1 MRTALFLACLFLLL
15 PAQLPAQF
23 QPHVDY
29 AVGSAPFSVA
39 VGDFKGDGKL
49 DLAVTNSASNT
60 VSVLLGNGDGTFQ
73 AHVDYPTGNRPT
85 SVVVADF
92 RGVGKRDLAITNGN
106 DNTVGVLLG
115 NGDGTFQPHVDYATG
130 DINPQWLVVADFNR
144 DGKLD
149 IATANYGPNYTNAT
163 VSIFLGNGDGT
174 FQPAK
179 DYAAGVNPFGVMT
192 GDFNHDGIP
201 DLAVVDNNG
210 SFGVQILL
218 GNGDGS
224 FQAPVYYAT
233 GDNPRVGVVAD
244 FNGDGNLDL
253 AIGNCIDNDVSIL
266 MGDGQGHFAAPV
278 NYAAG
283 DIVQT
288 VAGGDFN
295 GDGKLDLAVANQQSN
310 NVSVLLGN
318 GDGTFQAQVQYA
330 TGSGPL
336 WVAVGDFNGDGAP
349 DLVTANINANSVSVL
364 LQANVRATTT
374 TLVSSRNPAVP
385 NQRVTYTATVTS
397 QYGRGNTG
405 TVTFR
410 DGGQTIATVTLANHQ
425 AAFSTRYGT
434 TGTHAITAI
443 YSGDADSNGSTS
455 PTLMEYITDTSKTVA
470 TTSGSPSF
478 VGQPVTFTAIV
489 GSLYG
494 AIPDGELVTFYDGS
508 TALGSVAL
516 AGGTAAYTTS
526 SLSVETHLIKVTYP
540 GDASFR
546 PSNGSVVQVVSK
558 YPTRTT
564 LTSRPNPSKHDQAVT
579 FTAKVRS
586 AGPDTPTGKVLFMDG
601 IFGIGT
607 TTLSG
612 GVATLTSAK
621 LAVGTHPITAQYLGD
636 GVSAKST
643 SSVLNQVVQ

>member
-1 MRTALFLACLFLLL
+1 LLL
-15 PAQLPAQF
+15 PAQLSAQF

-29 AVGSAPFSVA
+29 ATGTGPFSVA
-39 VGDFKGDGKL
+39 VGDFNGDGKL

-60 VSVLLGNGDGTFQ
+60 VSVLLGKGDGTFQ
-73 AHVDYPTGNRPT
+73 PHVDYATGNRPT

-92 RGVGKRDLAITNGN
+92 RGIGKLDLAITNSA
-106 DNTVGVLLG
+106 DNTVSILLG

-130 DINPQWLVVADFNR
+130 DINPQWLVAADFNR

-149 IATANYGPNYTNAT
+149 IATANYGPNYTNGT

-210 SFGVQILL
+210 SWGVSILL

-224 FQAPVYYAT
+224 FQPPVNYAT
-233 GDNPRVGVVAD
+233 GQNPRVGVVAD

-266 MGDGQGHFAAPV
+266 LGDGEGHFSTPV
-278 NYAAG
+278 NYSTGAY
-283 DIVQT
+283 VQG

-295 GDGKLDLAVANQQSN
+295 GDGKLDLAIANSGSGT
-310 NVSVLLGN
+310 VSVLLGN

-336 WVAVGDFNGDGAP
+336 WAAVGDFNGDGAP
-349 DLVTANINANSVSVL
+349 DLVTANNSGNSVSVL
-364 LQANVRATTT
+364 LNDIKNTTT
-374 TLVSSRNPAVP
+374 TLVSSKNPAAP
-385 NQRVTYTATVTS
+385 EQRVTYTATVAS

-405 TVTFR
+405 TVAFR
-410 DGGQTIATVTLANHQ
+410 DGGETIATVTLANHQ
-425 AAFSTRYGT
+425 AAFSTKYNA
-434 TGTHAITAI
+434 TGSHAITAT

-455 PTLMEYITDTSKTVA
+455 PTLTENILATSKTVV
-470 TTSGSPSF
+470 TTSGSPSL
-478 VGQPVTFTAIV
+478 VGQPVTFTATV

-494 AIPDGELVTFYDGS
+494 VIPNGELVTFYDGT
-508 TALGSVAL
+508 TALRSMAL
-516 AGGTAAYTTS
+516 AGGTAKYTTS
-526 SLSVETHLIKVTYP
+526 SLSAKTHMIKVTYP
-540 GDASFR
+540 GDAVFR
-546 PSNGSVVQVVSK
+546 PSSGEVAQVVSK
-558 YPTRTT
+558 YSTATT
-564 LTSRPNPSKHDQAVT
+564 LTSSPNPSEHGQAVT

-586 AGPDTPTGKVLFMDG
+586 TGPETPTGKVWFMDG
-601 IFGIGT
+601 IFGIGSA
-607 TTLSG
+607 TLSG
-612 GVATLTSAK
+612 GVATLTKTK

-636 GVSAKST
+636 DASAKST
-643 SSVLNQVVQ
+643 SSVLDQVVQ